1 MKSSWKNQRLATKK
15 RSIKR
20 SRYIKQVLA
29 YDDSP
34 ELSEVSELFA
44 LSEFELE
51 NYTFTKQE
59 IDSMETGSYEL
70 VPVEDGE

>member
-1 MKSSWKNQRLATKK
+1 MKSSWKKQRLATKK

-59 IDSMETGSYEL
+59 IDSMQTGNYEQIE
-70 VPVEDGE
+70 VQE